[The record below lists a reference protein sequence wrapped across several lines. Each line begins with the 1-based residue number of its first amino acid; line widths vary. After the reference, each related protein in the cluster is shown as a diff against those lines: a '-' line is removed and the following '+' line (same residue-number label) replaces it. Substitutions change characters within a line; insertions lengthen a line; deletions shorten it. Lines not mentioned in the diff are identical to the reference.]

1 MADENEVKEP
11 VQEQQQEQSTE
22 QKPTEP
28 PPAETQV
35 ADAIRYHFDE
45 KGTDEVDDE
54 GDEDLQLEHGQM
66 VALLGSYWFVQRVL
80 F

>member
-1 MADENEVKEP
+1 MDAVYSFVRGVLAMADENEVKEP

-35 ADAIRYHFDE
+35 AETQAPE
-45 KGTDEVDDE
+45 AAEVPSE
-54 GDEDLQLEHGQM
+54 NPNP
-66 VALLGSYWFVQRVL
+66 
-80 F
+80 